1 MRSYGRSLR
10 LEDTARDVPRSTFGG
25 VRVDSSV
32 RMAEKKRGAHREE
45 TAHAPTRKVG
55 AMTAV
60 LAEMLLRE
68 HDEQVDS
75 PPPVPTSPEDSGQ
88 HADRVA
94 LDAAR
99 LIEVRED
106 CTSSPPPPAAS
117 PPPSAVHPV
126 GGTRL
131 SPPPPATFGPR
142 TSSPPAVPSTSSRAP
157 VILALVV
164 GIAVGILA
172 AVVALTR

>member
-1 MRSYGRSLR
+1 MRSNGRSLR
-10 LEDTARDVPRSTFGG
+10 LENTARDVPRSTLGG
-25 VRVDSSV
+25 VRVDSSG

-68 HDEQVDS
+68 HDEQVDP

-126 GGTRL
+126 GGGRL
-131 SPPPPATFGPR
+131 SAPPLPTFDGRASTPPVAPQ
-142 TSSPPAVPSTSSRAP
+142 SSRVP
-157 VILALVV
+157 IILALVA